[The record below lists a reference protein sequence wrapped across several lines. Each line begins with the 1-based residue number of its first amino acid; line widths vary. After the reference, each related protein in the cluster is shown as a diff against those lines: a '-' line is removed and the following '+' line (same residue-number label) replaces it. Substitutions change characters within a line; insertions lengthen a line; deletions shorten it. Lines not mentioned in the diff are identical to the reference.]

1 MSFLWADYLRVA
13 THLTEHSDAS
23 GFPEA
28 CLRSAISR
36 AYYAALN
43 TARNLLQDEWGVEV
57 PETAEIHQFIPNWF
71 MNEDDLNQ
79 REIGTVLD
87 RLRDRRRKADYD
99 DEIARPSSLV
109 QRSIADAQL
118 VISRVLAL

>member
-1 MSFLWADYLRVA
+1 MDYLHVA
-13 THLTEHSDAS
+13 TRLAEHSDES
-23 GFPEA
+23 GYPEA

-43 TARNLLQDEWGVEV
+43 TARNLLKDELGVEV
-57 PETAEIHQFIPNWF
+57 PENAEIHQFIPNWF
-71 MNEDDLNQ
+71 MNEDDLDR
-79 REIGTVLD
+79 REIGTLLD
-87 RLRDRRRKADYD
+87 RLRDRRRKADYA
-99 DEIARPSSLV
+99 DEIARPSSLA